1 MPCGMVPLS
10 LPLPPV
16 WFPRGIHHKET
27 QTKRWLAALTGR
39 RTATSLALHLYAM
52 TMQSAPLALTSTSLV
67 PLAHHNSVVGKGGCG
82 PWEGGPWRPIESGGA
97 TAHHQP
103 AFQGPNGSVSRPSS
117 DSLPGICVIHDRC
130 KSRLPGLCGCGV
142 LRQVGEGITSKWSEG
157 RRLFWLFMRVEA
169 TRLVLGIGGRWKMVS
184 VSKRI
189 LP

>member
-1 MPCGMVPLS
+1 MVPLF

-39 RTATSLALHLYAM
+39 RTATGLALHLYAM

-67 PLAHHNSVVGKGGCG
+67 PLAHHNSVVGKGGVRALVG
-82 PWEGGPWRPIESGGA
+82 RALA
-97 TAHHQP
+97 TNRVWWCDCTHHQP

-157 RRLFWLFMRVEA
+157 RRLFWLLCGLKRRDLCWGLAE
-169 TRLVLGIGGRWKMVS
+169 GGRWTPYLKGFY
-184 VSKRI
+184 RET
-189 LP
+189 

>member
-1 MPCGMVPLS
+1 MVPLF

-39 RTATSLALHLYAM
+39 RTATGLALHLYAM
-52 TMQSAPLALTSTSLV
+52 TMQSAPSLSPA
-67 PLAHHNSVVGKGGCG
+67 PLSCHSRTTTVSWV
-82 PWEGGPWRPIESGGA
+82 RGGA
-97 TAHHQP
+97 GLGRGALATNRVWWCDCTHHQP

-157 RRLFWLFMRVEA
+157 RRLFCLLCGLKRRDLCWGLAE
-169 TRLVLGIGGRWKMVS
+169 GGRWTPYLKGFY
-184 VSKRI
+184 RET
-189 LP
+189 